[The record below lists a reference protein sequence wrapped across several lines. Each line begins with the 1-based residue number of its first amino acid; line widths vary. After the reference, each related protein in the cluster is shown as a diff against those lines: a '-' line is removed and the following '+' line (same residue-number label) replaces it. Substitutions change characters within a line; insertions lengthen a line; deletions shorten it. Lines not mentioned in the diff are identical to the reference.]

1 MAGIL
6 DQLSGGGE
14 RWEAWNEAQ
23 RSAQSAEM
31 ENDGLAVG
39 ETPDDGEPAEAEPPV
54 ESLSDPAEADVPEAG
69 ASADPPSDVSPIP
82 DDTDAT
88 EVLPPFEEPRPDEDP
103 GRPRRPSSIL
113 GQLASRPGQAS
124 GTPVDAGPSAIEHL
138 EDKLDDSFD
147 EDDRLVAETV
157 KRSNP
162 FTPHRIKMLAA
173 AASAVAVIAGLFVA
187 VPRVIE
193 FREAKACDV
202 SHVDAVAAVR
212 TLEKNV
218 AAAKTY
224 KVLPHGRPRRQ
235 EGHREALRSGLR
247 PASIRRSLPRGR
259 DRRPQVGH
267 VRQLPNGR
275 QGFVHL
281 VGHGL
286 AGGPDR
292 QGPRRQGRLRREAGP

>member
-88 EVLPPFEEPRPDEDP
+88 EVLPPFEEPRPA
-103 GRPRRPSSIL
+103 GILVRPRRPSSIL

-162 FTPHRIKMLAA
+162 FTPHRIKMR
-173 AASAVAVIAGLFVA
+173 
-187 VPRVIE
+187 P
-193 FREAKACDV
+193 
-202 SHVDAVAAVR
+202 
-212 TLEKNV
+212 
-218 AAAKTY
+218 
-224 KVLPHGRPRRQ
+224 PRRPWPSSP
-235 EGHREALRSGLR
+235 ACAWPC
-247 PASIRRSLPRGR
+247 PASSNSERRKHATCPMGKRWPR
-259 DRRPQVGH
+259 
-267 VRQLPNGR
+267 
-275 QGFVHL
+275 
-281 VGHGL
+281 
-286 AGGPDR
+286 
-292 QGPRRQGRLRREAGP
+292 